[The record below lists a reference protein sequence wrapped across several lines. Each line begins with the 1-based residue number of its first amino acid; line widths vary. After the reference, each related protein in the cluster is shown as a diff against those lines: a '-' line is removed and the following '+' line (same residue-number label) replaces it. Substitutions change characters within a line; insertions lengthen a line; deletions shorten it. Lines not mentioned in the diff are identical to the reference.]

1 MLFEIEKISCDFLYC
16 QYYGNHCI
24 GKGYQMDL
32 HSNSQIS
39 ISDAS
44 EKLDVSLDTIRRWE
58 KKGLIKAHR
67 SANGHRYFDKKEF
80 DGDDHT
86 HTVKSGP
93 RRMIRLLVTDAE
105 EVTAVDAVVSTAKLA
120 VCKLDKALFL
130 L

>member
-1 MLFEIEKISCDFLYC
+1 M
-16 QYYGNHCI
+16 
-24 GKGYQMDL
+24 
-32 HSNSQIS
+32 S
-39 ISDAS
+39 ISLTVDDVDLAS
-44 EKLDVSLDTIRRWE
+44 F
-58 KKGLIKAHR
+58 
-67 SANGHRYFDKKEF
+67 NFDKKEF